1 MFHLAQVNIARAK
14 FALDDPRMNGFISRL
29 GEINAIAEESPGF
42 VFRFTGDEFS
52 NSFYATRFDRRY
64 VFNMSVWESLDTLK
78 EFTYTSS
85 HQELFRGRH
94 EWFERLT
101 APSLALWWVPAG
113 HTPDIE
119 EAVVR
124 LDHIALHGET
134 CFAFTFRSTFP
145 APDAA
150 EARAQQA

>member
-14 FALDDPRMNGFISRL
+14 FALDDPRMNAFISRL

-42 VFRFTGDEFS
+42 IYRFTGDEFS
-52 NSFYATRFDRRY
+52 NPFYATRFDRRY
-64 VFNMSVWESLDTLK
+64 VFNLSVWESLETLK
-78 EFTYTSS
+78 EFTFTSS
-85 HQELFRGRH
+85 HKELFRDRQ

-101 APSLALWWVPAG
+101 APSLAMWWVPAG

-124 LDHIALHGET
+124 LDHITLHGET
-134 CFAFTFRSTFP
+134 RFAFTFRSTFP